1 MSRNRL
7 INEQEAN
14 ETLIRSTIC
23 DILDPLDRCELEC
36 DGMTRIIS
44 YLLCQSGV
52 SHRVMLGS
60 IRNLKTNKAIEPHLW
75 VALDNGWYIDYRAR
89 MWLGNNEDIPHGIFD
104 VNEYPFVAYSKSS
117 VELPSMNDRLGH
129 ILALINN
136 VSVEQMVN
144 ELKCMGE

>member
-1 MSRNRL
+1 MQNSLRY
-7 INEQEAN
+7 EQEAN
-14 ETLIRSTIC
+14 ETLIRSKIC

-60 IRNLKTNKAIEPHLW
+60 IRNLETNKTIEPHLW
-75 VALDNGWYIDYRAR
+75 VALDNGLYIDYRAR

-104 VNEYPFVAYSKSS
+104 FNEYPLVAYSESP
-117 VELPSMNDRLGH
+117 VELSSMNDHLSH
-129 ILALINN
+129 ILAVINN
-136 VSVEQMVN
+136 VPVGQMVD
-144 ELKCMGE
+144 ELKCIGE